1 MTNSDEHHQ
10 LSIDAADAWFLVE
23 ASQDAILRLLQ
34 EIEREIHESMPLDLR
49 AATDLADWAAELAA
63 ITRIS
68 RQLVE
73 EGARRQLPGIK
84 PLGRSR

>member
-1 MTNSDEHHQ
+1 MANSDAHHQ
-10 LSIDAADAWFLVE
+10 LSIDAADAWILVE

-49 AATDLADWAAELAA
+49 AATDLANWAAELAA

-68 RQLVE
+68 HLLIE
-73 EGARRQLPGIK
+73 EGARRQL
-84 PLGRSR
+84 LGLKRPQSA